1 MKSFM
6 ETNVYEP
13 HGRVVISGA
22 CLESVEPEAFSLL
35 TKGADRVYSL
45 CLENGHI
52 NMAITKIAAMLG
64 TGRVES
70 VRLISVDRS
79 PHCTQMHFIK
89 HELERTMAIDIP
101 FESFVV
107 SRGEIVRVSDE
118 TIELSKSLA
127 ALEKLKGAKNW

>member
-1 MKSFM
+1 MRQLM

-22 CLESVEPEAFSLL
+22 CLEQMEPEAFGLL
-35 TKGADRVYSL
+35 TRDADGVYSL

-64 TGRVES
+64 TGRVTGM
-70 VRLISVDRS
+70 RIISVDRS
-79 PHCTQMHFIK
+79 PHCTQMHYIK
-89 HELERTMAIDIP
+89 HELERTMEIGIP
-101 FESFVV
+101 FESIIV
-107 SRGEIVRVSDE
+107 SRGEIVRLSDE

-127 ALEKLKGAKNW
+127 ALEKLKSVKNW